1 VFPHFDIRETII
13 AEYLSD
19 ASNRRV
25 LRSFASSP
33 EGRKIIEDYLN
44 SPEGPKM
51 LQALMP
57 LILEHIDVPE
67 ETKEHII
74 SALKKTE

>member
-19 ASNRRV
+19 AENRKV
-25 LRSFASSP
+25 LRSFASST

-51 LQALMP
+51 LEVLMP
-57 LILEHIDVPE
+57 LILEHIDAPE
-67 ETKEHII
+67 EAKERII